1 MTIAINGTTLIPGPL
16 TVKTAPLIVA
26 DGTFSVPAIMFATD
40 AVNGTGWYRSAPS
53 QWTFVVNGTNNVLTI
68 VNTANINIASTTSFS
83 WGSTNSATAPD
94 LLLTRRAAA
103 SLRLGDVDAASPVA
117 QKIAVQDV
125 AAGTTDTAG
134 AAFTIGGSIGT
145 GTGAGG
151 SIIFQTA
158 PAAGGTASTK
168 NTLANLA
175 TMNTTGLVM
184 ASGKTLTLGNAAT
197 TGLTAGV
204 LSALT
209 NASVVILDS
218 TGQAYRIPCI
228 I

>member
-1 MTIAINGTTLIPGPL
+1 MPISINGNTFFPGPL
-16 TVKTAPLIVA
+16 TIGAAPLA
-26 DGTFSVPAIMFATD
+26 LP
-40 AVNGTGWYRSAPS
+40 NGTAAAPGLIFSGAGAEVAGWYRSGLN
-53 QWTFVVNGTNNVLTI
+53 QWAFTSSSTPVISF
-68 VNTANINIASTTSFS
+68 VNTADIRIRGATTFGWTSA
-83 WGSTNSATAPD
+83 NADSATD
-94 LLLTRRAAA
+94 LYLTRRAAA